1 MGIERNGG
9 RFQYVLDFMRDGTV
23 TLPPSIPRQQ
33 LIKDME
39 YYAIDFDHTKI
50 TLSVTDR
57 KDLFA
62 NFSEYYKEW
71 SRFLNMFQSKQKDID
86 DRYDQLAED
95 TRRRYREIGAECVS
109 NKFAMEFFRQHFSEK
124 VQSGMFQARN
134 ISVCLDI
141 TDKKKQGYNYSID
154 ELQSH
159 LDQYGL
165 KSCDLRFISG
175 SQRHDTYEK
184 AKEYYEHCMYGG
196 TIGLQL

>member
-39 YYAIDFDHTKI
+39 YYGVDFDSTKI
-50 TLSVTDR
+50 TLSVTDEN
-57 KDLFA
+57 DLFTH
-62 NFSEYYKEW
+62 FSDYYKEW
-71 SRFLNMFQSKQKDID
+71 RTFQNIFDSKQKDID

-124 VQSGMFQARN
+124 VRSGMFQARN

-141 TDKKKQGYNYSID
+141 TDKKRQGYNYSID

-165 KSCDLRFISG
+165 KSCDLKFTNGGRTY
-175 SQRHDTYEK
+175 DTYEK
-184 AKEYYEHCMYGG
+184 AKYYHMNMSEV
-196 TIGLQL
+196 INLQ